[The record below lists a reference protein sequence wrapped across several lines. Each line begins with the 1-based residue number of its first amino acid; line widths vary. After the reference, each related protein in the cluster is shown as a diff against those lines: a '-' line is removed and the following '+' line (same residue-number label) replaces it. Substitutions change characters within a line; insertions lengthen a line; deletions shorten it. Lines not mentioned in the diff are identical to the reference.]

1 MQLSIF
7 DYLEEIKNPDD
18 IITEKANKLLEVLN
32 DGRKNKDFYAPHFY
46 WQENGNIVLMAVNK
60 EKDILFNIING
71 KTGETPEGFSACWR
85 NLYHIKQELNQN
97 N

>member
-7 DYLEEIKNPDD
+7 DVLEPIKSPDD
-18 IITEKANKLLEVLN
+18 IITERANNLLEALN
-32 DGRKNKDFYAPHFY
+32 EGLNKKDFYLPHYY

-60 EKDILFNIING
+60 EKDAMFNIING

-85 NLYHIKQELNQN
+85 NINHIKQELLQC
-97 N
+97 